1 MQKFKKYSNGK
12 IRSMLLNGLKI
23 SNKKPLCMF
32 ILFDIKDFL
41 LSITENLLICA
52 LRFGTRNRNVSTK
65 YGEIMFFTTKLI
77 LRLRKRVVW
86 LSIFKM
92 CHRHQLLSNLMWPW
106 WLLIIDYFFE
116 KNSPYKIRLKSMWFT

>member
-23 SNKKPLCMF
+23 SNKKH
-32 ILFDIKDFL
+32 FL

-65 YGEIMFFTTKLI
+65 YDEIMFFTTKLI
-77 LRLRKRVVW
+77 LRLRKRVV
-86 LSIFKM
+86 
-92 CHRHQLLSNLMWPW
+92 
-106 WLLIIDYFFE
+106 
-116 KNSPYKIRLKSMWFT
+116 

>member
-23 SNKKPLCMF
+23 WNKKPLCMF

-65 YGEIMFFTTKLI
+65 YDEIMFFTTKLI
-77 LRLRKRVVW
+77 LRLRKRVV
-86 LSIFKM
+86 
-92 CHRHQLLSNLMWPW
+92 
-106 WLLIIDYFFE
+106 
-116 KNSPYKIRLKSMWFT
+116 